1 MVKPFYLFSCI
12 QVPFILLQII
22 NFVLAIKEYHNGSI
36 TENQK

>member
-22 NFVLAIKEYHNGSI
+22 NFVLAIFKIEKNNKRIS
-36 TENQK
+36 